1 MKSLHLLAI
10 ASFTLLLATTSCKK
24 KADFEYNYYTV
35 NGAPAYDLIAKH
47 LTIDD
52 KPASYAVEL
61 PKHITARGL
70 NARRVDDNKA
80 TLGRVLFWDTKL
92 SKDGKISCGSCHSPN
107 KAFGDD
113 VAFSRGINERATT
126 RNSIALASVL
136 NFSAYYGEDL
146 NGFGAVPFFWDNRAN
161 SVAQQSKGTLA
172 NPNEMGMSMDEVVA
186 QVKGQEY
193 YKPLFEAAF
202 NSTEVTETKVLDAIA
217 NFVNALGSHKSRF
230 DIITDKMV
238 NSDSWNFDY
247 SANYSEFTASENIG
261 KKLYLNH
268 CGSCHGKT
276 FGAPQVLKAN
286 NGLEVVYTK
295 DRGIGAITKSTT
307 DDGMFK
313 VPTLRNITKSA
324 PYMHDGRFQTLEEVI
339 EHYSTGIKNSAN
351 LSEELRNG
359 GSVKRFSFTQQEK
372 NDLIAFLATL
382 EDFELPQDKRF
393 SDPFRK

>member
-1 MKSLHLLAI
+1 MKSLNFFVSAACMVVLTA
-10 ASFTLLLATTSCKK
+10 TSCKK

-47 LTIDD
+47 LTLDD

-61 PKHITARGL
+61 PKHITSRGL

-92 SKDGKISCGSCHSPN
+92 SKDGKISCGSCHDPN

-113 VAFSRGINERATT
+113 VAFSRGINDRATT

-172 NPNEMGMSMDEVVA
+172 NPNEMGMSMNEVVA
-186 QVKGQEY
+186 QVQGQEY

-230 DIITDKMV
+230 DIVTDKMV
-238 NSDSWNFDY
+238 DANTWDFDY
-247 SANYSEFTASENIG
+247 SQNYPDFTSSENIG
-261 KKLYLNH
+261 KRLYLNH

-276 FGAPQVLKAN
+276 FGAPQLLKAN
-286 NGLEVVYTK
+286 NGLESVYTK
-295 DRGIGAITKSTT
+295 DRGIGAITNSFS
-307 DDGMFK
+307 DDGKFK
-313 VPTLRNITKSA
+313 VPTLRNINKSA

-339 EHYSTGIKNSAN
+339 EHYSTGIKYNAN
-351 LSEELRNG
+351 LSDELRTG
-359 GSVKRFSFTQQEK
+359 GNAKKFSFTQQEK

-382 EDFELPQDKRF
+382 EDFDLPQDKRF
-393 SDPFRK
+393 STPFRK